1 MAKDQEQLHRGR
13 LIGNLA
19 ELALPALATRVARTV
34 AEARLFDR
42 IRPPANVT
50 ISGLKGPDV
59 PLFCAGSRAAAVYP
73 VGPIAEGVGLNITVL
88 TYLDQLHFGLLACR
102 RLVPELDELALGL
115 DDALGELV
123 GCALDAQGAAGSHR
137 RWRARPAQGCRRGH
151 GASKAWWHRVLPA
164 GLRRL
169 I

>member
-1 MAKDQEQLHRGR
+1 MP
-13 LIGNLA
+13 IGNLA

-123 GCALDAQGAAGSHR
+123 GCALDAQGAAG
-137 RWRARPAQGCRRGH
+137 
-151 GASKAWWHRVLPA
+151 
-164 GLRRL
+164 
-169 I
+169 